1 MISAE
6 ERKEEVVKITTSMVK
21 KLGLLVRMI

>member
-6 ERKEEVVKITTSMVK
+6 GIKEEVVKITTYMVK